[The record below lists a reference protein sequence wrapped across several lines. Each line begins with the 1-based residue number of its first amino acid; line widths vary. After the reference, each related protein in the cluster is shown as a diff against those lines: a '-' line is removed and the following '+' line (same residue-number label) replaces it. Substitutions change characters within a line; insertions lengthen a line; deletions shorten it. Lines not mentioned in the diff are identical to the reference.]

1 MQSLNGVPTWDAVIV
16 GAGPAGLSAA
26 LNLARARRRVLVLD
40 SNRPRNSATFH
51 SHGFLSRDGISPL
64 ELRRLGRE
72 ELEAYPEAAYE
83 KSMVS
88 SIEAGFTVRHSGGEA
103 RTSAVILATGLR
115 EVPPK
120 LPSLRAF
127 YGTSIHSCMECD
139 GYEYADRPLALIG
152 ETDDLAERAMLMS
165 QWSRDLVVF
174 TNGVGTVTE
183 PEEARLAGVGIR
195 VDRREVT
202 DVAGD
207 RSGVTGVTLAD
218 GSTVPCVGVFIRP
231 KYEPV
236 LDFAASLALDR
247 DEHGLLVVDPD
258 CRTSAPGVYAIGD
271 VTPPGPQQLI
281 VAAGT
286 GARVAATLNRDL
298 LGFHEAAPVR

>member
-1 MQSLNGVPTWDAVIV
+1 VSRTYDAVVI

-26 LNLARARRRVLVLD
+26 LNLARARRTVLVLD

-51 SHGFLSRDGISPL
+51 AHGFLSRDGISPL
-64 ELRRLGRE
+64 ELRRLGQA
-72 ELEAYPEAAYE
+72 ELEAYPEAVYE
-83 KSMVS
+83 RGLVS
-88 SIEAGFTVRHSGGEA
+88 GVEPVETGGFTVSYATTSVHT
-103 RTSAVILATGLR
+103 RTVILATGLR
-115 EVPPK
+115 ELPPK

-139 GYEYADRPLALIG
+139 GYEYADRPIALIG
-152 ETDDLAERAMLMS
+152 DTDDLAERALLLS

-183 PEEARLAGVGIR
+183 PEEALLAGLGIR
-195 VDRREVT
+195 VDRREVA

-218 GSTVPCVGVFIRP
+218 GETVPRTGVFIRP
-231 KYEPV
+231 RYEPAV
-236 LDFAASLALDR
+236 DFAAGLALATDA
-247 DEHGLLVVDPD
+247 EGLVTVDAD
-258 CRTSAPGVYAIGD
+258 GRASVPGVYAIGD

-281 VAAGT
+281 VAAGS

-298 LGFHEAAPVR
+298 LRFPEAAPVR

>member
-1 MQSLNGVPTWDAVIV
+1 MSTVQSLNGVQIWDAVIV

-83 KSMVS
+83 KSAVS
-88 SIEAGFTVRHSGGEA
+88 SIEAGFTVWHSGGEA

-115 EVPPK
+115 EIAPK

-152 ETDDLAERAMLMS
+152 ATDGVKSAPATIRGDYAIS
-165 QWSRDLVVF
+165 VQNNLVHGSDSVENAALEIALWF
-174 TNGVGTVTE
+174 K
-183 PEEARLAGVGIR
+183 PEELTKYDIVDAKWVG
-195 VDRREVT
+195 
-202 DVAGD
+202 
-207 RSGVTGVTLAD
+207 
-218 GSTVPCVGVFIRP
+218 
-231 KYEPV
+231 
-236 LDFAASLALDR
+236 
-247 DEHGLLVVDPD
+247 
-258 CRTSAPGVYAIGD
+258 
-271 VTPPGPQQLI
+271 
-281 VAAGT
+281 
-286 GARVAATLNRDL
+286 
-298 LGFHEAAPVR
+298 